1 MAQFPSEIIELT
13 SCEHW
18 QKLKL
23 AHKAILLCFSSSWCA
38 PCRSMEGT
46 LMNTAFE
53 LKDQAVVVKADLD
66 KFQTLAQELG
76 IKSIP
81 AYIVI
86 NQGQA
91 SFPTFG
97 IQSVDKLIELVEYC
111 D

>member
-1 MAQFPSEIIELT
+1 MAQFPSEMINLT
-13 SCEHW
+13 SNEHW
-18 QKLKL
+18 QKIQAEQEK
-23 AHKAILLCFSSSWCA
+23 ILLCFSSSWCA

-66 KFQTLAQELG
+66 KFQVLAQELG
-76 IKSIP
+76 IRSMP

-86 NQGQA
+86 NRGKA

-97 IQSVDKLIELVEYC
+97 IQTIDSLIELVEYC